1 MAQMVYPL
9 TRRMLLPISFH
20 LYGQRR
26 SEASLQNMVSG
37 FNWMSPRW
45 QEFILSSIQKMRWHS
60 CSPPSGTNHQLSNAY
75 VLRSCHLPQRS
86 FSRPTATMMPACA
99 RDQPISRTCLD
110 SWLVFCKIPP
120 WLVTLAACFLR
131 KIMNTNE
138 KRVPFLFGSQI
149 YDGFLKNW
157 KRRTDFTSWGSHVFS
172 STRGVE
178 WNVPCLEHVEH
189 VTWNTLYCDSK
200 IKEQI
205 QDWLMSSLSKS
216 PWKPKHQ
223 SCYFK
228 TVRHKIIKT
237 MCLYK
242 RICIIFYYILLFS
255 MIDTNIYQQIFRA
268 YR

>member
-37 FNWMSPRW
+37 FNWTSPRW

-75 VLRSCHLPQRS
+75 VLRSCHLPRRS

-138 KRVPFLFGSQI
+138 KRAPFLFGSQI
-149 YDGFLKNW
+149 YDGF
-157 KRRTDFTSWGSHVFS
+157 
-172 STRGVE
+172 
-178 WNVPCLEHVEH
+178 
-189 VTWNTLYCDSK
+189 
-200 IKEQI
+200 
-205 QDWLMSSLSKS
+205 
-216 PWKPKHQ
+216 
-223 SCYFK
+223 
-228 TVRHKIIKT
+228 
-237 MCLYK
+237 
-242 RICIIFYYILLFS
+242 
-255 MIDTNIYQQIFRA
+255 
-268 YR
+268 